1 MRLNGSTREERQI
14 IVRAFQ
20 VEQEFDDLFR
30 DMDDVRKAVRRE
42 LEGTG
47 GDGSYDA
54 EVRVYGGRFCYF
66 VLEQCE

>member
-1 MRLNGSTREERQI
+1 MIKVGVSDLIYLS
-14 IVRAFQ
+14 ALQ

-42 LEGTG
+42 LEGIG

-54 EVRVYGGRFCYF
+54 EVWVYGDRFSYF
-66 VLEQCE
+66 VLELCE

>member
-1 MRLNGSTREERQI
+1 MIKVGVSDLIYLS
-14 IVRAFQ
+14 ASQ

-42 LEGTG
+42 LEGIG

-54 EVRVYGGRFCYF
+54 EV
-66 VLEQCE
+66 